1 MTPSRSEARVWSVL
15 DAVHIDGPRTLVTLE
30 RPQRP
35 GEERILS
42 RGTWHMTLTHGEGL
56 GLDAYTGRVRI
67 VRSGPLDGHEVAL
80 VEVPGMVDVR
90 RSDSLRVTVARL

>member
-1 MTPSRSEARVWSVL
+1 
-15 DAVHIDGPRTLVTLE
+15 
-30 RPQRP
+30 
-35 GEERILS
+35 
-42 RGTWHMTLTHGEGL
+42 MTLTHGEGL
-56 GLDAYTGRVRI
+56 GLDAYAGRVRI